1 MPLAGY
7 QHDGGDPII
16 PFGRIIPPHIWED
29 RHGMRPY
36 FVQGG
41 VLGAIILIQMRFA
54 VGDVEEGA
62 CHSRSPHC

>member
-1 MPLAGY
+1 
-7 QHDGGDPII
+7 
-16 PFGRIIPPHIWED
+16 
-29 RHGMRPY
+29 
-36 FVQGG
+36 